1 MHVNG
6 LRKEYMSGKIDI
18 IGHLMAYTYISLIY
32 DNSWF
37 RVGSLCIDNILPR
50 TTRLLSAK
58 YYIR

>member
-32 DNSWF
+32 DNS
-37 RVGSLCIDNILPR
+37 
-50 TTRLLSAK
+50 
-58 YYIR
+58 